1 MKSNYIV
8 RRYLYYL
15 AQNVECRRL
24 TGIEARGAVVIMTP
38 RRVIMTLKPSNDPAL
53 IRRELGLNK
62 CGASPLRV

>member
-1 MKSNYIV
+1 MKANYIV

-15 AQNVECRRL
+15 SQNVECRGL

-53 IRRELGLNK
+53 IGRELGLNK
-62 CGASPLRV
+62 CGISPLKV